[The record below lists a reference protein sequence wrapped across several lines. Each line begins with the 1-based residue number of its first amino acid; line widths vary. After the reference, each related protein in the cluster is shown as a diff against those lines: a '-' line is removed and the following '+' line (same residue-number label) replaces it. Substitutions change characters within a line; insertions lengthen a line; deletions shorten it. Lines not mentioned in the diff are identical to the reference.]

1 MDTTTIKLLIKIAE
15 ANLKVARREFNE
27 IKNNPDRYE
36 EEYEWED
43 ALDEAGRESYACEEV
58 VRFLNANLERTSYIE
73 SIEPK
78 WYWTNFPYKVRVH
91 KAHQIW
97 LVGFVI

>member
-1 MDTTTIKLLIKIAE
+1 MDTKTIKLLIKIAE
-15 ANLKVARREFNE
+15 ENLKVARREFNE
-27 IKNNPDRYE
+27 IKDNENKYE
-36 EEYEWED
+36 DEWEWED
-43 ALDEAGRESYACEEV
+43 ALDDAGRESYACEEV
-58 VRFLNANLERTSYIE
+58 VRFLKANMERISYIE